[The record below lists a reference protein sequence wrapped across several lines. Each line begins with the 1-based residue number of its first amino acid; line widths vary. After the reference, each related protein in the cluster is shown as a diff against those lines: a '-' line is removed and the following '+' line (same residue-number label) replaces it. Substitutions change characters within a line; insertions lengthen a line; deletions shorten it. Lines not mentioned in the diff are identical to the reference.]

1 MVASVDIPPSAPAGT
16 AHSSDAPPLVSV
28 VIVCMNNPK
37 WLEGSLGSIRAHTT
51 VPFEVFVIAYRFSPE
66 NLAAV
71 RQAWPWVQFIESNGI
86 RGFSENNNLA
96 LRKARG
102 KYCFVVNDD
111 TCWDG
116 PLIDDLVAAF
126 DRLPPDAAVVSPT
139 IDSPDPSARFCGRP
153 PVSLV
158 RHAFHCF
165 ALDKFYRTSHPEC
178 VDQKGLFRT
187 YNLSGACF
195 LAKTEVFRECGW
207 FDERF
212 FFCPEDVVLSEKLN
226 RLGWSCHVFEPARI
240 THFAGGSR
248 DVSDTILATNPAAVR
263 GLAIMYA
270 DRGALQHALYVAL
283 SLFNHAW
290 RSLAWLAAWLA
301 TGSPRAKRMAKM
313 NRNCFFACASRKTPK
328 QLFQKYHTSGKPS

>member
-1 MVASVDIPPSAPAGT
+1 MTTPVDIPLSASSETTPSSGD
-16 AHSSDAPPLVSV
+16 SPLVSV

-37 WLEGSLGSIRAHTT
+37 WLEGSLGSLLAHTT
-51 VPFEVFVIAYRFSPE
+51 VPCEVLVVAYRFSPE
-66 NLAAV
+66 NLALV
-71 RQAWPWVQFIESNGI
+71 RGTYPRVEFIESNDL

-96 LRKARG
+96 LRRARG

-111 TCWDG
+111 TRWDG

-126 DRLPPDAAVVSPT
+126 DRLPPDAAVVSPS
-139 IDSPDPSARFCGRP
+139 IDSPNPTARFCGRP

-165 ALDKFYRTSHPEC
+165 GLDKFYRTSRPGC
-178 VDQKGLFRT
+178 VNQKGLFRT
-187 YNLSGACF
+187 HNLSGACF
-195 LAKTEVFRECGW
+195 LIKTAVFRECGW

-226 RLGWSCHVFEPARI
+226 RLGWTCHVFEPARI

-270 DRGALQHALYVAL
+270 DRGPFQHAVFVGL

-290 RSLAWLAAWLA
+290 RSLAWLAVWLA
-301 TGSPRAKRMAKM
+301 TGNPRAKRMAKM
-313 NRNCFFACASRKTPK
+313 NRNCFLACASRKTPK
-328 QLFQKYHTSGKPS
+328 QLFAKYHKAGKP